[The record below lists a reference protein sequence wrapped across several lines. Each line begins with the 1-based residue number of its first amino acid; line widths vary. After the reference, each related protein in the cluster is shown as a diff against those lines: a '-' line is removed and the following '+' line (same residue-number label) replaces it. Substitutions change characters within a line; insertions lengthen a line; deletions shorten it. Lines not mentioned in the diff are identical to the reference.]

1 MDVVREVSKKICLI
15 GDFAVG
21 KTSLVHRFV
30 YDRFDDKYISTIG
43 VKVSRKVVM
52 VPHDASHS
60 VIKVSLLIWDLAG
73 SQEFHSLQSSY
84 LRGTSGAILV
94 CDLTRPATLDS
105 IPRYID
111 SLQRVVDDAQLV
123 VAGNKA
129 DLADQRCIAEEA
141 VAQTASALNAP
152 YYFTSAKEGNQV
164 ETLFRRMAK
173 ALVD

>member
-1 MDVVREVSKKICLI
+1 MALAREISKKICLL

-52 VPHDASHS
+52 VPHEASSS

-73 SQEFHSLQSSY
+73 SNEFHTLQSSY
-84 LRGTSGAILV
+84 LRGASGAILV
-94 CDLTRPATLDS
+94 CDLTRPGTLDS
-105 IPRYID
+105 IPHYLE
-111 SLQRVVDDAQLV
+111 SLRRIAGNAQLAV
-123 VAGNKA
+123 VGNKA
-129 DLADQRCIAEEA
+129 DLTDQRAIPEEA
-141 VAQTASALNAP
+141 MARTASALNAS
-152 YYFTSAKEGNQV
+152 YYLTSAKEGNQV
-164 ETLFRRMAK
+164 ETLFRSMAR